1 MFKPFIASLGLMA
14 LAATGA
20 SAQTKVSF
28 ALDWKFEG
36 PAAAYFAAADNGH
49 FADAGLEVEISAGKG
64 SLDAIPKVATGAFP
78 VGFAD
83 INSLVKFL
91 DQNPG
96 APVTAVMMVYD
107 KPPFAVV
114 GRKSQGVAAPK
125 DLEGRVLGAPP
136 PDGAWA
142 QFPAFAS
149 ANGLDV
155 SKITVEPVGFPTREP
170 MLAEGE
176 VDAVTGFSFS
186 SYLNLVRLGVPE
198 DDISTIL
205 MADHGLALYGNAII
219 VNTEWAAANKDKVTG
234 FLKAVAQGWKDVIA
248 DPAAGAAMVGKRNPA
263 ADVALEQR
271 RLQLA
276 IDANVVTDYTKA
288 NGMGGIDDARF
299 AKALEQLAANY
310 EFQGEVTPAAYFDG
324 SYLPTDGSLSLEII
338 RVGRHP
344 TRHPI
349 PCNPKSPFP
358 ASFMPTRPKAGHCL
372 FWNGWIWTAPRAASP
387 PLSVHRGAG
396 NPP

>member
-1 MFKPFIASLGLMA
+1 MLNRLLPLALGLG
-14 LAATGA
+14 LAVTQAHA
-20 SAQTKVSF
+20 DTKVPF

-36 PAAAYFAAADNGH
+36 PSAAYFAAVDNGH
-49 FADAGLEVEISAGKG
+49 FAKAGLDVEISAGKG

-83 INSLVKFL
+83 INSLIKFL

-96 APVTAVMMVYD
+96 APVTAVMMIYD

-114 GRKSQGVAAPK
+114 GRVSQGVSEPK

-155 SKITVEPVGFPTREP
+155 AKITVEPVGFPTREP
-170 MLAEGE
+170 MLAEGK

-205 MADHGLALYGNAII
+205 MADYGLALYGNAII
-219 VNTEWAAANKDKVTG
+219 VNTDWAAANSEALTG
-234 FLKAVAQGWKDVIA
+234 FLKAVALGWKDVIA
-248 DPAAGAAMVGKRNPA
+248 DPAAGAAMVAKRNPA
-263 ADVALEQR
+263 ADVALEER
-271 RLQLA
+271 RLKLA

-288 NGMGGIDDARF
+288 NGMGGIDAARF
-299 AKALEQLAANY
+299 AKALEQLGANY
-310 EFQGEVTPAAYFDG
+310 EFKGAVTPDAYFTDA
-324 SYLPTDGSLSLEII
+324 YLPTDGSLSLQ
-338 RVGRHP
+338 
-344 TRHPI
+344 
-349 PCNPKSPFP
+349 
-358 ASFMPTRPKAGHCL
+358 
-372 FWNGWIWTAPRAASP
+372 
-387 PLSVHRGAG
+387 
-396 NPP
+396 

>member
-1 MFKPFIASLGLMA
+1 VFTRSLTA
-14 LAATGA
+14 LAAAATLVAGA
-20 SAQTKVSF
+20 AQAQTEIPF

-36 PAAAYFAAADNGH
+36 PSAAYFAAIDNGH
-49 FADAGLEVEISAGKG
+49 FAEEGLAVEVTAGQG

-78 VGFAD
+78 MGFAD

-114 GRKSQGVAAPK
+114 GRKSLGIEAPA
-125 DLEGRVLGAPP
+125 DLEGKVLGAPP

-142 QFPAFAS
+142 QFPAFAT
-149 ANGLDV
+149 AAGIDMDA
-155 SKITVEPVGFPTREP
+155 ITVEPVGFPTREP

-186 SYLNLVRLGVPE
+186 SFLNLVRLGVPE

-219 VNTEWAAANKDKVTG
+219 ANTDFAAENPEAVAG
-234 FLKAVAQGWKDVIA
+234 FLRAVAAGWQDVIA
-248 DPAAGAAMVGKRNPA
+248 DPAAGAEMVAERNPA
-263 ADVALEQR
+263 IDVDLEQR

-276 IDANVVTDYTKA
+276 IDANVLTDDVLE
-288 NGMGGIDDARF
+288 NGMGGIDPARM
-299 AKALEQLAANY
+299 ATAIEQIGQTYAFENAP
-310 EFQGEVTPAAYFDG
+310 TPELYFDD
-324 SYLPTDGSLSLEII
+324 SFLPEGLFAVE
-338 RVGRHP
+338 
-344 TRHPI
+344 
-349 PCNPKSPFP
+349 P
-358 ASFMPTRPKAGHCL
+358 AM
-372 FWNGWIWTAPRAASP
+372 
-387 PLSVHRGAG
+387 
-396 NPP
+396 

>member
-1 MFKPFIASLGLMA
+1 MYHRAIAA
-14 LAATGA
+14 LAGAVMATA
-20 SAQTKVSF
+20 AAAQTEMPF

-36 PAAAYFAAADNGH
+36 PAAPYFAAIDNGH
-49 FADAGLEVEISAGKG
+49 FEAAGLSVEIAAGQG

-96 APVTAVMMVYD
+96 APVIAAMMIYD

-114 GRKSQGVAAPK
+114 GRKSLGVEGPG
-125 DLEGRVLGAPP
+125 DLEGKTLGAPP

-149 ANGLDV
+149 ANGIDMG
-155 SKITVEPVGFPTREP
+155 KITVEPVGFPTREP

-176 VDAVTGFSFS
+176 VDAITGFSFS

-205 MADHGLALYGNAII
+205 MADYGLALYGNAVI
-219 VNTEWAAANKDKVTG
+219 VNTEFAAANPEVITG
-234 FLKAVAQGWKDVIA
+234 FLAAVVKGWNDAIA
-248 DPAAGAAMVGKRNPA
+248 DPASAIESLIERNPA
-263 ADVALEQR
+263 ADAGLEQR

-276 IDANVVTDYTKA
+276 IDANVATDYAKA
-288 NGMGGIDDARF
+288 NGMGGIDADRM
-299 AKALEQLAANY
+299 AKALEQLAETY
-310 EFQGEVTPAAYFDG
+310 EFQNAPDASLYFTDA
-324 SYLPTDGSLSLEII
+324 YLP
-338 RVGRHP
+338 
-344 TRHPI
+344 
-349 PCNPKSPFP
+349 
-358 ASFMPTRPKAGHCL
+358 ASEARMLK
-372 FWNGWIWTAPRAASP
+372 
-387 PLSVHRGAG
+387 
-396 NPP
+396 